1 MRTTILSLSLLAA
14 PALLAACGDDTTT
27 NPMCPDPVDAAAC
40 PQPPDRAV
48 PPVFKGFDADEGGE
62 LRAEYINKPGSV
74 THMRITA
81 FAYKNP
87 GSVKFTQ
94 FLSLAGCTDVSTSSL
109 ANMYWPTG
117 SNPVGEREYYDLSS
131 VVIHNEDIAINVP
144 RRDMPTGDPFGRPHV
159 ADEWFHVVGTT
170 PATLTE
176 KTTYSVTLGGSDTF
190 PGQTFPNAL
199 YMPAAFDL
207 AGTPG
212 TALETTAGI
221 ALSTGADAMA
231 DLDGAGPQTNG
242 VLAAGTD
249 LTVSWTTPTDT
260 PPEVENFGLVGF
272 LAPTPKV
279 VCIEPNM
286 GTTGG
291 SVVVPANFVDIAKQA
306 AAANTNGVGQLA
318 RQTFHHV
325 VRELKDDTGATGK
338 RFDIVGVWCFAGTNY
353 R

>member
-1 MRTTILSLSLLAA
+1 M
-14 PALLAACGDDTTT
+14 AACGDDDTVN

-40 PQPPDRAV
+40 PLPPDAPI
-48 PPVFKGFDADEGGE
+48 PPMFKEFDADEGGE
-62 LRAEYINKPGSV
+62 LRAEYINTPPGG
-74 THMRITA
+74 TTMRITA

-94 FLSLAGCTDVSTSSL
+94 FLNLAGCTDVSTSDL
-109 ANMYWPTG
+109 AKMYWPTT
-117 SNPVGEREYYDLSS
+117 SNPVDEREYYDLSS
-131 VVIHNEDIAINVP
+131 VVVHNETTAINVP
-144 RRDMPTGDPFGRPHV
+144 RRNMPTGDPFGRPHV
-159 ADEWFHVVGTT
+159 ADEWFFQPTGV
-170 PATLTE
+170 PAALAE
-176 KTTYSVTLGGSDTF
+176 KTKYSVTLGGSDTF

-212 TALETTAGI
+212 SALETTAGI
-221 ALSTGADAMA
+221 GRNTGADAMT
-231 DLDGAGPQTNG
+231 DPDMGGPQTNG

-249 LTVSWTTPTDT
+249 LSVSWTTPTDT

-286 GTTGG
+286 GATGG
-291 SVVVPANFVDIAKQA
+291 TIVVPANFVDIAKAA
-306 AAANTNGVGQLA
+306 AAANTNGVGQMA

-325 VRELKDDTGATGK
+325 VRELKDSTGATGK